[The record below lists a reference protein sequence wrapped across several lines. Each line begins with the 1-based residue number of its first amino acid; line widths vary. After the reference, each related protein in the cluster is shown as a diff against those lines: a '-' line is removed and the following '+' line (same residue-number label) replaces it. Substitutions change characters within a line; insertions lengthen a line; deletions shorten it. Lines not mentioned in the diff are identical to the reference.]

1 MRAFK
6 IMGWIAMGL
15 AGVTA
20 IGFVLGLVVMMLWN
34 WLMPALFGVP
44 EVTYWQAVGLFV
56 LCHLLFKGHG
66 GGGHRRGPGRPHDPR
81 GRFARKVKAM
91 MGDGGGCSG
100 REGAGRR
107 APQEE
112 RSDGDRRNEEQ

>member
-1 MRAFK
+1 MRVFK

-34 WLMPALFGVP
+34 WLMPALFGLP
-44 EVTYWQAVGLFV
+44 EVSYWQAVGLFV

-66 GGGHRRGPGRPHDPR
+66 GGHGHRPRRPRDPR
-81 GRFARKVKAM
+81 GRFAQKVRAM
-91 MGDGGGCSG
+91 MGEGRARCGPDDGGTSVSSDDD
-100 REGAGRR
+100 EG
-107 APQEE
+107 
-112 RSDGDRRNEEQ
+112 